1 MEKAL
6 RSKKAICFFIFPA
19 LLWFLA
25 IVLVPVLQSTYYSF
39 LDWDGFTQA
48 KWVGLANYKEMFQN
62 DLFWLA
68 IGNTLVLAAGS
79 VFIQLPLAMI
89 LALVLASGVRGE
101 RFYRTVYF
109 VPVLVSSTVI
119 SQLWIKVYHPRYG
132 MLNTLLD
139 MLHLEQF
146 KHEWLADTSTAL
158 MAVLIP
164 MVWQY
169 IGYHMLLFYS
179 AAKSVSPDIIEAA
192 KVDGANKVQTAV
204 QVVMPQIIPMIRA
217 STIFAI
223 IGSLKSFDLVYILN
237 NGGPLH
243 VTEVPTLQMYTD
255 IFSNRDYGSAS
266 SIAVFLVIEC
276 LLLTLLVQKLFS
288 KIEKR
293 F

>member
-25 IVLVPVLQSTYYSF
+25 IVMVPVLQSTYYSF

-68 IGNTLVLAAGS
+68 IGNTLVLSAGS

-89 LALVLASGVRGE
+89 LALVFASGVRGE

-217 STIFAI
+217 STIFAV
-223 IGSLKSFDLVYILN
+223 IGSLKSFDLVYILT

-266 SIAVFLVIEC
+266 SIAVFLIIEC

>member
-6 RSKKAICFFIFPA
+6 RSKRAICFFILPA
-19 LLWFLA
+19 LIWFLA

-39 LDWDGFTQA
+39 LEWDGFTQA

-68 IGNTLVLAAGS
+68 VGNTLVLAAGS

-89 LALVLASGVRGE
+89 LALVLSSGVRGE

-204 QVVMPQIIPMIRA
+204 RVVMPQIIPMIRA

-223 IGSLKSFDLVYILN
+223 IGSLKSFDLVYILT

-266 SIAVFLVIEC
+266 SIAVFLIIEC

-288 KIEKR
+288 KVEKK

>member
-217 STIFAI
+217 STIFAV
-223 IGSLKSFDLVYILN
+223 IGSLKSFDLVYILT

-266 SIAVFLVIEC
+266 SIAVFLIIEC